1 MNKIHCF
8 TSFNFNYLAKARVLA
23 STVKRF
29 HPDWQMHACLCDR
42 EPEGF
47 EFDLDNEPFDSV
59 TWADDLDIPNLS
71 GWLFSHQV
79 VELCTA
85 VKGTMM
91 RMLLEQGAEKVVY
104 LDPDIAVFGTLA
116 PLVELLDSHDVIL
129 TPHQIDPD
137 NARHAIIDNE
147 ICSLMHGTYNL
158 GFVAVAN
165 RDEGV
170 KFADWWERRL
180 LGWCHDNVPDGIFV
194 DQKWCDLAPG
204 FFDTLLVLR
213 DPGYNVASWNISQR
227 KISVDPN
234 GQILANSEPLR
245 FFHFTKLGPLGDI
258 MTQKYAKDN
267 FEVYELWCWYRNE
280 VKRWAEKRIPKSWWA
295 YGKYAN
301 GEPINNDERGLYRSR
316 RDLRLSFADP
326 FGYDDGC
333 RFYSWLRGEEDRV

>member
-23 STVKRF
+23 STVKKF

-91 RMLLEQGAEKVVY
+91 RMLLEQGAEKVIY

-116 PLVELLDSHDVIL
+116 PLVELLDSHDIIL

-137 NARHAIIDNE
+137 NSRHAIIDNE

-180 LGWCHDNVPDGIFV
+180 LGWCYENIPNGIFV
-194 DQKWCDLAPG
+194 DQKWCDLAPA
-204 FFDTLLVLR
+204 FFSTLLVLR

-227 KISVDPN
+227 RVAVDQN
-234 GQILANSEPLR
+234 GQILVGDHPLR
-245 FFHFTKLGPLGDI
+245 FFHFTKLGPVGEV
-258 MTQKYAKDN
+258 MTQKHARDN
-267 FEVYELWCWYRNE
+267 FEVYELWRWYQNE
-280 VKRWAEKRIPKSWWA
+280 VQRLAEKNIPKSWWY
-295 YGKYAN
+295 YGFYAN
-301 GEPINNDERGLYRSR
+301 GQPIKNDARSLYRSR
-316 RDLRLSFADP
+316 VDLKRVFADP
-326 FGYDDGC
+326 FGYEDGC
-333 RFYSWLRGEEDRV
+333 QFYGWLRSEYYNL